1 MDISVSVIVPVY
13 NVAPFLKKCIDSI
26 IIQSFADFELLL
38 IDDGSKDESANIC
51 DEYALKDNRIHVVHQ
66 INAGVTAARRKGV
79 EVARGNWLCFVD
91 GDDIL
96 PKDALL
102 DLYNNRS
109 AEIDIVIGSQIYM
122 IDEQGNVVRKI
133 CTEGSANDWNNI
145 DFLKA
150 LLEGRTPLSVCG
162 KLYRRSLFDSLVF
175 DLPKSMP
182 YGEDYIMNVR
192 LAVKV
197 QKVRAI
203 DKHVYNYVQH
213 GNSCMHTFQNT
224 WEYAKRMNDYLLQ
237 PIRAY
242 GLEETC
248 KSSVFYAHIH
258 MLLEVLID
266 NDPGLSKKDPFFME
280 IKEYAETINLS
291 LREWLVLKMVACPF
305 RLRCFII
312 ETARKLSRLF
322 RNLLGRY
329 N

>member
-1 MDISVSVIVPVY
+1 MDILVSVIVPVY

-26 IIQSFADFELLL
+26 IVQSFVDFELLL

-66 INAGVTAARRKGV
+66 VNAGVTAARRKGV

-91 GDDIL
+91 GDDML

-109 AEIDIVIGSQIYM
+109 DVIDIVIGSQIYM
-122 IDEQGNVVRKI
+122 VDEQGNMIRKI
-133 CTEGSANDWNNI
+133 CAQGSANDWNNI

-192 LAVKV
+192 SVSYTHLTLPTTP
-197 QKVRAI
+197 
-203 DKHVYNYVQH
+203 YV
-213 GNSCMHTFQNT
+213 
-224 WEYAKRMNDYLLQ
+224 
-237 PIRAY
+237 
-242 GLEETC
+242 
-248 KSSVFYAHIH
+248 
-258 MLLEVLID
+258 
-266 NDPGLSKKDPFFME
+266 
-280 IKEYAETINLS
+280 
-291 LREWLVLKMVACPF
+291 
-305 RLRCFII
+305 
-312 ETARKLSRLF
+312 
-322 RNLLGRY
+322 
-329 N
+329 